1 LKILF
6 GAGGTGGHI
15 IPALAIAHELAFRGW
30 EIAFIGNKNSMEQSI
45 VEKHGYAF
53 TPIHVQKIYRR
64 FTLRHIM
71 FPFLFVASIS
81 KSLSCVRRYHPD
93 AILCTGGYVSGPVAI
108 AAKLLNY
115 IIYFQDGNS
124 FPGLTTRLMSG
135 AAKHI
140 FIASDAAR
148 RHLKSADCILTGN
161 PLLKYEPLDKTGIDW
176 NSLNLHKNT
185 IKLFII
191 GGSQGSSIINKVIG
205 DCVPEL
211 LEQGIEL
218 IWQTGKAHLQDIS
231 EKYSDKPGLHMFG
244 FTDRMSEFYQMADL
258 AIARAGALSIAE
270 LEEHRVPTIFIPLPS
285 AAENHQYKNAIT
297 QQQKG
302 LGTVLEQKLLSRQSL
317 LEAIKEIIAN
327 RDEFANKLASLPP
340 NDATSQIADIIER
353 ETRKTEER

>member
-15 IPALAIAHELAFRGW
+15 IPALAIAHELSSRGW
-30 EIAFIGNKNSMEQSI
+30 KIAFIGNKNSMEQSI
-45 VEKHGYAF
+45 IVKHGYAF
-53 TPIHVQKIYRR
+53 TPVHVQKIYRR

-71 FPFLFVASIS
+71 FPFLFVASIC
-81 KSLSCVRRYHPD
+81 KSLSCIRRYHPD

-108 AAKLLNY
+108 AARLLGQKL
-115 IIYFQDGNS
+115 YFQDGNS
-124 FPGLTTRLMSG
+124 FPGLTTRFMSG
-135 AAKHI
+135 AAKHV

-148 RHLKSADCILTGN
+148 RHLKSADCVLTGN
-161 PLLKYEPLDKTGIDW
+161 PLLLYEPLDKTGIDW
-176 NSLNLHKNT
+176 NGLNLHKNT

-218 IWQTGKAHLQDIS
+218 IWQTGKANLQEIS
-231 EKYSDKPGLHMFG
+231 EKYSKKPGLHFFG
-244 FTDRMSEFYQMADL
+244 FTDRMSEYYQMADL

-270 LEEHRVPTIFIPLPS
+270 LEEHRIPTIFIPLPT
-285 AAENHQYKNAIT
+285 AAENHQYKNAII

-302 LGTVLEQKLLSRQSL
+302 LGIVLEQKNLNRQFLLA
-317 LEAIKEIIAN
+317 AIKDIVAN
-327 RDEFANKLASLPP
+327 RDDFVNKLALLPP
-340 NDATSQIADIIER
+340 NDATRQIADIIER
-353 ETRKTEER
+353 ETSKTEER